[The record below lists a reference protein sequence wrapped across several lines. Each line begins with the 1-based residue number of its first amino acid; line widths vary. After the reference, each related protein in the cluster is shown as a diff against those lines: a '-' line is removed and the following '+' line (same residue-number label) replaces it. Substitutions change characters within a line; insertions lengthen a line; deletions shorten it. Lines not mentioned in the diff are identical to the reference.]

1 MDRSLVVAPLRSHK
15 IENYI
20 TQHNQNTKQRET
32 IFSTPTV
39 VDKISTYKSLDSK
52 KHYSRLYQSDNMQ
65 MALDHNYANI
75 GKVRATKLQRGYTPQ
90 KNQSSVGNPI
100 TFQGDKTKEDQN
112 LHALKKGKYSVDIYT
127 VHGNF
132 KPADRSIL
140 FYFCSANKNRYW
152 QKQCGERLGQQF
164 E

>member
-1 MDRSLVVAPLRSHK
+1 MDRSLVMAPLRSHK
-15 IENYI
+15 IENHI

-39 VDKISTYKSLDSK
+39 VSKTSNYKSLDSK
-52 KHYSRLYQSDNMQ
+52 KHNSQLYQSDNMQ

-75 GKVRATKLQRGYTPQ
+75 AKPRPTGLQGGSSAQ
-90 KNQSSVGNPI
+90 KNMSSVGNPI

-112 LHALKKGKYSVDIYT
+112 LHPLKKGKFSVDIYS

-132 KPADRSIL
+132 KPADRSIFFGL
-140 FYFCSANKNRYW
+140 VV
-152 QKQCGERLGQQF
+152 G
-164 E
+164 